1 MLWRSAGWLSYS
13 NVVATVAIFVALGG
27 SSYAAITITGKQIKD
42 STVASADVRNNSVRG
57 KDIRRGTVRSSDV
70 RDSSLLA
77 KDFMPG
83 QMQPGPRGEPGTA
96 GPAGPAGPQGPTGPQ
111 GPAGPQ
117 GPDGPQGPAGAAGVS
132 GLELIV
138 GSSATNSES
147 FKSAV
152 ATCPNGKRLLGT
164 GSFVHGAVTGSFP
177 DQLTDVVVRATIVD
191 DNLTAV
197 QVIAAEEEPTGAS
210 WAVSANAICGYAS

>member
-42 STVASADVRNNSVRG
+42 TTVASADVRNNSVRG

-83 QMQPGPRGEPGTA
+83 QLQPGPRGEPGTA

-111 GPAGPQ
+111 GPAG
-117 GPDGPQGPAGAAGVS
+117 AAGVS
-132 GLELIV
+132 GLERVV
-138 GSSATNSES
+138 GSSANNSES